1 MFNVEAIMCNFTY
14 IDISSLVFFATLFC
28 LSSGKI
34 VQNLEFGGLSAV
46 ESKQLQS
53 YQLLRNPELPSTLMS
68 IRKIGGS
75 NSSNFLDDI
84 SSHYLQTK
92 GADAAAAAS
101 KVSPWSL
108 QSNDSGSMIILRSL
122 KWPGFEA
129 QVEVGS
135 ASSVGQ
141 SAYYG
146 SGLENQ
152 DILWM
157 L

>member
-1 MFNVEAIMCNFTY
+1 ML
-14 IDISSLVFFATLFC
+14 SLNIPYL
-28 LSSGKI
+28 LGKI
-34 VQNLEFGGLSAV
+34 VQNLEFTGLSTV
-46 ESKQLQS
+46 ECKQLQS
-53 YQLLRNPELPSTLMS
+53 YQLLRNPELPSTLMN

-84 SSHYLQTK
+84 SSHYLQTR
-92 GADAAAAAS
+92 GADASAA

-108 QSNDSGSMIILRSL
+108 QSDESGSLITLRSL

-129 QVEVGS
+129 KVEAGS
-135 ASSVGQ
+135 VSVGLH
-141 SAYYG
+141 AYYG